1 MGWLE
6 RIKGLFGTKNLF
18 DLSVKE
24 LEDKI
29 LAIRIDEDRITK
41 DLKYIEDRIDRLI
54 IQLKSTTR
62 DYERRS
68 IEMDLQ
74 SLADKYRTLEN
85 QLNELIS
92 VRNALHNIVLIKSRE
107 DYLKRHG
114 LWDMILKL
122 DINELEWLLVGKRL
136 TEEELMLKLNELIKR
151 TGRAVKESPSI
162 EVGGRIDVDASP
174 EEIKRQLLGK

>member
-1 MGWLE
+1 MGLLA

-151 TGRAVKESPSI
+151 TGRVVKESPSI
-162 EVGGRIDVDASP
+162 EVGGGIDVDASP

>member
-1 MGWLE
+1 MGLLA

-41 DLKYIEDRIDRLI
+41 DLKYIEDRMDRLI

-107 DYLKRHG
+107 DYLKKHG

-162 EVGGRIDVDASP
+162 EVGRRIDVDASP

>member
-6 RIKGLFGTKNLF
+6 RIRGLFGTKNLF

-24 LEDKI
+24 LDDKI
-29 LAIRIDEDRITK
+29 LEIKTEEDRIINE
-41 DLKYIEDRIDRLI
+41 LKYIDSEMDRLI
-54 IQLKSTTR
+54 IRLKSTTK

-74 SLADKYRTLEN
+74 NLANKYKVLEN

-92 VRNALHNIVLIKSRE
+92 VRNALHNIMLIKSRE
-107 DYLKRHG
+107 DYLKKHD

-136 TEEELMLKLNELIKR
+136 TEEELVLKLNELRKI
-151 TGRAVKESPSI
+151 TDRAIKESPSI
-162 EVGGRIDVDASP
+162 DVGGRINVDASP
-174 EEIKRQLLGK
+174 EDIKRQLLGK